1 MKYKYIALVYSI
13 LSILTSFLGLL
24 NIIGI
29 CTTYNY
35 FILDNE
41 PNIITYL
48 TLLFML
54 IAIIFS
60 TIVTI
65 YLLL

>member
-29 CTTYNY
+29 CTTCNY
-35 FILDNE
+35 FILDDK